1 MKLLTWLTRNTASFV
16 GFIILIPIAFYYT
29 WVIRFSVDCPQIDDF
44 AVLLTSIALQKATS
58 FSEWC
63 YYLFS
68 FHNEHRIVVTRLV
81 FIVLAFFNEGFVNIK
96 WVILIGNF
104 ALMGLLILFLK
115 GFKTTQNATWYF
127 LPVPFLLFQMQF
139 FENTFFAMAS
149 VQNLGIWLGAGL
161 TFWVLTSSQQH
172 KSWLDKPF
180 IGGTILATIT
190 ALTSGN
196 GILVFPIGI
205 LIYLQKG
212 DIKKIILWLILTA
225 IACFSY
231 LKGLSTGQESKVI
244 DPLKMAHGAFG
255 YLGAF
260 VGMSTNPILPAL
272 LGLILVLIAIVLSIS
287 ILPFVKGVVQSISER
302 LQLFLVAFFTF
313 LFLTACLISVH
324 RDLAA
329 VMSTPRYK
337 IASALSLITIY
348 LMVINT
354 VLPLAIKRFL
364 GIGSSLITTAF
375 CLLTYQKMTPII
387 KEDKAI
393 LLQSEQL
400 FYLKMKGTTGTPI
413 AFEQEWRRA
422 VQANIW
428 RFSSNVRK

>member
-1 MKLLTWLTRNTASFV
+1 MKLLTWLTRNTASLV
-16 GFIILIPIAFYYT
+16 AFIALIPIAFYYT

-44 AVLLTSIALQKATS
+44 AVLLITIALQKSTS
-58 FSEWC
+58 FGEWC

-68 FHNEHRIVVTRLV
+68 FHNEHRIVVTRLI

-104 ALMGLLILFLK
+104 ALMGLLMLFLK
-115 GFKTTQNATWYF
+115 GFNTTKNAAWYF

-161 TFWVLTSSQQH
+161 TFWVLSSPQQPNN
-172 KSWLDKPF
+172 WLDKPF
-180 IGGTILATIT
+180 IGGAILATIT

-212 DIKKIILWLILTA
+212 NIKKTILWLILTA
-225 IACFSY
+225 IACLSY
-231 LKGLSTGQESKVI
+231 LKGLSAGQEKGI
-244 DPLKMAHGAFG
+244 DLLKIAHGAFG

-260 VGMSTNPILPAL
+260 CGVSTYPLLPVFI
-272 LGLILVLIAIVLSIS
+272 GIILVLIAIVLNIH
-287 ILPFVKGVVQSISER
+287 IVPFIKGVVQSVSER
-302 LQLFLVAFFTF
+302 FQLFLVAFFAF
-313 LFLTACLISVH
+313 LLLTACTIAIH

-348 LMVINT
+348 LMLTNT
-354 VLPLAIKRFL
+354 IFPLAIKRFV
-364 GIGSSLITTAF
+364 GIGSSLIALVF

-393 LLQSEQL
+393 LLQNEQL
-400 FYLKMKGTTGTPI
+400 FYLKMQGDIVTPI
-413 AFEQEWRRA
+413 AFEQEWQRV

-428 RFSSNVRK
+428 RFSSNFRK